1 MPRTARVVAHA
12 FRGGARFRLH
22 RCSRQNLGPKNPCLF
37 AQSVVKTLPMRPIHR
52 LAFVVNEQKTGAT
65 ELAQGL
71 MTTARK
77 AGVELIHAAHFPLPE
92 GLLKGC
98 DACCV
103 IGGDGTL
110 LGVVKVAAREQV
122 PVIGVNRGSLGFLTT
137 FSADEARAHFVEL
150 LAGGYHI
157 AWRALLDC
165 STGPGQHDLALNDVL
180 IKDEVNSRLV
190 RLEVFADDEL
200 VTDYYCDGLIFTTP
214 TGSTAYNLSAG
225 GPLVH
230 PAAEVIAMTPV
241 CPHTLSNRSIIF
253 RQDVRLRVFN
263 RMEHS
268 RLLVAMDG
276 QRNLTFCKG
285 SPVEI
290 SVSPLRLPLAQ
301 RLDYSHFSVVRSKL
315 QWSGGA
321 ASAGN

>member
-1 MPRTARVVAHA
+1 MLMAAAR
-12 FRGGARFRLH
+12 
-22 RCSRQNLGPKNPCLF
+22 
-37 AQSVVKTLPMRPIHR
+37 
-52 LAFVVNEQKTGAT
+52 AT
-65 ELAQGL
+65 
-71 MTTARK
+71 
-77 AGVELIHAAHFPLPE
+77 GVEFEQAPRFPLPV
-92 GLLKGC
+92 GFLKGF

-110 LGVVKVAAREQV
+110 LGVVGEAARQQV

-137 FSADEARAHFVEL
+137 FSAEEARAHFADL
-150 LAGGYHI
+150 LTGAYRL
-157 AWRALLDC
+157 APRALLDC
-165 STGPGQHDLALNDVL
+165 STGPGQHDLALNDVV

-190 RLEVFADDEL
+190 RLEVMAGDEL

-225 GPLVH
+225 GPLIH
-230 PAAEVIAMTPV
+230 PTAEVIAMTPV

-253 RQDVRLRVFN
+253 RNDVKLRIYN
-263 RMEHS
+263 RTANS

-276 QRNLTFCKG
+276 QRNLTLCQG

-290 SVSPLRLPLAQ
+290 SVSPLKLALAQ
-301 RLDYSHFSVVRSKL
+301 RVDYSHFAVLRTKL

-321 ASAGN
+321 APAGT